1 MEGRSGFR
9 DPICG
14 RSVGI
19 IMRDIVFLVADGE
32 MQATVEG
39 FFENPAFDQRLQCAR
54 FEFDTKQDL
63 IKHPGKDPGVY
74 QTGHNLLRSYVDT
87 HNYAVVMVDFAFN
100 DNLQTMNYQQFCEKI
115 KANMRAAGWSDER
128 FFVMAINPEL
138 EVLMWQADTRRIE
151 PVFDYPGASGSLR
164 AWLQERNLW
173 DADDL
178 KPADPK
184 AAIDAVR
191 GQNWGRKKTHSQLYK
206 RIAKDVSFR
215 GCEDESFNGFLK
227 QIQGW
232 YPVVHQ

>member
-1 MEGRSGFR
+1 
-9 DPICG
+9 
-14 RSVGI
+14 
-19 IMRDIVFLVADGE
+19 MRDIVFLVADGE

-39 FFENPAFDQRLQCAR
+39 FFENPAFDARLQCAR

-74 QTGHNLLRSYVDT
+74 QNGHYLLQRFIDS
-87 HNYAVVMVDFAFN
+87 HRYAVVMVDFAFN
-100 DNLQTMNYQQFCEKI
+100 DNLRTMDYQQFCDTMKV
-115 KANMRAAGWSDER
+115 NMRAAGWPDER

-138 EVLMWQADTRRIE
+138 EVLMWHADTSRIE
-151 PVFDYPGASGSLR
+151 HIFDYPIDRGAGTLR
-164 AWLQERNLW
+164 AWLQAKNLW
-173 DADDL
+173 DAGAP

-191 GQNWGRKKTHSQLYK
+191 GQNWGRKKTHSQLFK
-206 RIAKDVSFR
+206 RIAKEVSFK
-215 GCEDESFNGFLK
+215 GCQDESFIGLLQ

>member
-1 MEGRSGFR
+1 MEGRSRFR
-9 DPICG
+9 NSICG
-14 RSVGI
+14 RSIGI
-19 IMRDIVFLVADGE
+19 TMRDIVFLVADGE

-39 FFENPAFDQRLQCAR
+39 FFENTAFDTRLQCAK

-74 QTGHNLLRSYVDT
+74 QNGHYLLQRCIDS
-87 HNYAVVMVDFAFN
+87 HKYAVVMVDFAFN
-100 DNLQTMNYQQFCEKI
+100 DNLQTMDYQQFCETI
-115 KANMRAAGWSDER
+115 KANMQAAGWPDER

-151 PVFDYPGASGSLR
+151 PVFDYPGESRTLR
-164 AWLQERNLW
+164 TWLQDRNLW
-173 DADDL
+173 NADAL

-191 GQNWGRKKTHSQLYK
+191 GQNWGRKKTHSQLFK

-215 GCEDESFNGFLK
+215 GCKDESFNGLLQ
-227 QIQGW
+227 QIQAW
-232 YPVVHQ
+232 YPRVYA

>member
-9 DPICG
+9 NPICG

-19 IMRDIVFLVADGE
+19 TMRDIVFLVADGE

-39 FFENPAFDQRLQCAR
+39 FFENPAFDTRLQCSR

-63 IKHPGKDPGVY
+63 IKHPRKDPGVY
-74 QTGHNLLRSYVDT
+74 QDGHNLLKSYIAT
-87 HNYAVVMVDFAFN
+87 HNYAVVMIDFAFN
-100 DNLQTMNYQQFCEKI
+100 DNLRTMHYQQFCETI
-115 KANMRAAGWSDER
+115 KANMRAAGWPDER

-151 PVFDYPGASGSLR
+151 SVFDYPGASGSLR

-173 DADDL
+173 DAGEL

-191 GQNWGRKKTHSQLYK
+191 GQNWGRKKTHYQLFK

-215 GCEDESFNGFLK
+215 GCEDESFNSLLH
-227 QIQGW
+227 QIQAW
-232 YPVVHQ
+232 YPRVYA

>member
-1 MEGRSGFR
+1 
-9 DPICG
+9 
-14 RSVGI
+14 
-19 IMRDIVFLVADGE
+19 MRDIVFLVADGE

-39 FFENPAFDQRLQCAR
+39 FFENPAFDARLQCAR

-63 IKHPGKDPGVY
+63 IKHPRKDPGVY
-74 QTGHNLLRSYVDT
+74 QDGHNLLKSYVDT

-100 DNLQTMNYQQFCEKI
+100 DNLRTMDYQAFCETM
-115 KANMRAAGWSDER
+115 KANMRAAGWPDDR

-164 AWLQERNLW
+164 AWLQDRNLW
-173 DADDL
+173 DVDDL

-191 GQNWGRKKTHSQLYK
+191 RQSWGRKKTHSQLFK
-206 RIAKDVSFR
+206 RIAKEVSFR
-215 GCEDESFNGFLK
+215 GCEDESFTGLLQK
-227 QIQGW
+227 IQAW
-232 YPVVHQ
+232 YPRGYA

>member
-1 MEGRSGFR
+1 
-9 DPICG
+9 
-14 RSVGI
+14 
-19 IMRDIVFLVADGE
+19 MRDIVFLVADGE

-39 FFENPAFDQRLQCAR
+39 FFENPAFDARLQCAR

-63 IKHPGKDPGVY
+63 IKHPRKDPGVY
-74 QTGHNLLRSYVDT
+74 QDGHNLLKSYVDT

-100 DNLQTMNYQQFCEKI
+100 DNLRTMDYQAFCETM
-115 KANMRAAGWSDER
+115 KANMCAAGWPDDR

-151 PVFDYPGASGSLR
+151 SVFDYPGASGSLR

-173 DADDL
+173 DAEAL

-191 GQNWGRKKTHSQLYK
+191 GQNWGRKKTHSQLFK
-206 RIAKDVSFR
+206 RIAKEVSFR
-215 GCEDESFNGFLK
+215 GCEDESFNGLLH
-227 QIQGW
+227 QIQAW
-232 YPVVHQ
+232 YPRIYA